1 MTSWGFDT
9 IKADK
14 PQDKL
19 ARGGKMHQLLDIAF
33 PGFYKE
39 NSVWKLFPFTTSDEI
54 KRIFDKQGVAGTYDF
69 SSPPQENDG
78 LHLYYRQCSG
88 YMSGLVF

>member
-1 MTSWGFDT
+1 MTNWGFDF
-9 IKADK
+9 IKPDK

-39 NSVWKLFPFTTSDEI
+39 NSAWKLFPMTTPTEI
-54 KRIFDKQGVAGTYDF
+54 ERIFAKQGVADKYDF
-69 SSPPQENDG
+69 SSP
-78 LHLYYRQCSG
+78 L
-88 YMSGLVF
+88 